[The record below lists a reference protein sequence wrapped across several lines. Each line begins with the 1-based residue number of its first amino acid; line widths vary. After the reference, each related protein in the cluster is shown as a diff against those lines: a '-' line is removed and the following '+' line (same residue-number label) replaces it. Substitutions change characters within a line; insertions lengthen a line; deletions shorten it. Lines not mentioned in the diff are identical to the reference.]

1 MNILMM
7 TNTYTPHVGGVA
19 RSVSS
24 FVEAFRRRGHRVIVV
39 APVFGE
45 GVAREEDVVR
55 VPAIQ
60 KFNGSDFSVRYPVP
74 GLLSAALRGF
84 RADVV
89 HAHHPFLLG
98 DTALR
103 VAHAHRRPLVF
114 THHTRYELY
123 THYVPGDSQALKR
136 FVTELSTG
144 YANLSDR
151 VFAPSESLARL
162 LWERGVKTPID
173 VVPTG
178 VEVTGDIFAP
188 SDAARAAFRIPRGD
202 LVIGHCGRLAPEK
215 NLEFLARAIAS
226 FMKKEPRA
234 RWLLV
239 GDGPLRGDLEAHF
252 RREGM
257 RSRVHWA
264 GVLQGRRLREAYRAM
279 DIFAFASKT
288 ETQGLVLL
296 EAMAAGV
303 PVVALDAPG
312 SCDVV
317 IDRVN
322 GRLVNEGTAGK
333 FSSALRWTAACLGRG
348 DDLKIGARAT
358 AARFSTERCAERALA
373 VYRTLA
379 ERARERRASEENLW
393 AEARRW
399 IKTEWDLMANL
410 ADATTAAVAGGSA
423 HGR

>member
-45 GVAREEDVVR
+45 ADAREEDVVR

-60 KFNGSDFSVRYPVP
+60 NFNGSDFSVRYPVP
-74 GLLSAALRGF
+74 GLLSVALRGF
-84 RADVV
+84 RPDVV

-103 VAHAHRRPLVF
+103 VAHSHRRPLVF

-123 THYVPGDSQALKR
+123 THYVPGDSEALKR
-136 FVTELSTG
+136 FVTQLSTG

-178 VEVTGDIFAP
+178 VEAVDVSAR

-215 NLEFLARAIAS
+215 NLAYLALAIAG

-239 GDGPLRGDLEAHF
+239 GDGPLRADLEARF
-252 RREGM
+252 RREGL

-303 PVVALDAPG
+303 PVVALEAPG
-312 SCDVV
+312 TRDVV
-317 IDRVN
+317 ADRVN
-322 GRLVNEGTAGK
+322 GRLVGEQTAGK
-333 FSSALRWTAACLGRG
+333 FASALRWTAACLGRG
-348 DDLKIGARAT
+348 DDLRLGAWTT
-358 AARFSTERCAERALA
+358 AARFSMERCAERALA
-373 VYRTLA
+373 AYRTLT
-379 ERARERRASEENLW
+379 ERSPGRRAAEENLW

-399 IKTEWDLMANL
+399 IKTEWDIIANL
-410 ADATTAAVAGGSA
+410 ADATTAAVAGGSD